1 MKGRGLAAGWVVLV
15 LVVLAALG
23 WTVAQMVS
31 FSRLG
36 ADAHARRAA
45 LTRDVQASRQQTE
58 TELAANAGLLRDI
71 RWNRDRGTAAEVLRR
86 LADLARDGQAKVV
99 AITPL
104 EQEPGARYRRSSHR
118 IDMVASFREMVDFAA
133 RVERGGG
140 ILDEVVLEVVRAK
153 TDGDAGSD
161 AIRAQF
167 RLTTLEPSEDT
178 RRIMDRVVAASART
192 PKVRLVA
199 ALTPVNETRAE
210 APSAPL
216 RDPFKYIEA
225 PRRRSAGPVLPRGPA
240 AAPDVPAIA
249 PVAVKGIVKFPGGAL
264 AIVNDQIVKV
274 GDMVAGR
281 RVHEIVDGKVV
292 FTDATSGSTSV
303 PLLDFSAVSTN
314 TTAIRR

>member
-1 MKGRGLAAGWVVLV
+1 VKGRGLAAGWVVVV
-15 LVVLAALG
+15 LVVLVALG

-45 LTRDVQASRQQTE
+45 LMREVQASRQQTE

-86 LADLARDGQAKVV
+86 LADLARDGEAKVV

-178 RRIMDRVVAASART
+178 RRIMERVVAASAKN
-192 PKVRLVA
+192 PKVNLVA
-199 ALTPVNETRAE
+199 ALTPLTEARAE

-225 PRRRSAGPVLPRGPA
+225 PRRRSAGPALPRGPA
-240 AAPDVPAIA
+240 AAPAVPPSA
-249 PVAVKGIVKFPGGAL
+249 PVVKGIVKFPGGAL

-281 RVHEIVDGKVV
+281 RVHEIVDGRVV
-292 FTDATSGSTSV
+292 FTDATSGPTSV

-314 TTAIRR
+314 TAIRR

>member
-1 MKGRGLAAGWVVLV
+1 VKGRGLAAGWVVLG

-45 LTRDVQASRQQTE
+45 LMREVQASRQQTE

-86 LADLARDGQAKVV
+86 LADLARDGEAKVV

-178 RRIMDRVVAASART
+178 RRIMERVVAASAKN
-192 PKVRLVA
+192 PKVNLIA
-199 ALTPVNETRAE
+199 ALTPPSEARAA

-225 PRRRSAGPVLPRGPA
+225 PRRRSAGPVLTRGPA
-240 AAPDVPAIA
+240 AAPDVPPIA
-249 PVAVKGIVKFPGGAL
+249 PVVKGIVKFPGGAL

-281 RVHEIVDGKVV
+281 RVHEIVDGRVV
-292 FTDATSGSTSV
+292 FTDATSGPTSV

-314 TTAIRR
+314 TTIRR

>member
-1 MKGRGLAAGWVVLV
+1 VKGRGLAAGWVVVV
-15 LVVLAALG
+15 LVILVVLG

-31 FSRLG
+31 FRRLG
-36 ADAHARRAA
+36 AAAHAQRAA
-45 LTRDVQASRQQTE
+45 LTRDVEASRQKTE

-86 LADLARDGQAKVV
+86 LADLARDGEAKVV

-118 IDMVASFREMVDFAA
+118 IDMVASFRELVDFAA

-153 TDGDAGSD
+153 AGGDAGSD

-178 RRIMDRVVAASART
+178 RRIMDRVVAASAKT
-192 PKVRLVA
+192 PKVSLVA
-199 ALTPVNETRAE
+199 ALTRVSETRAE
-210 APSAPL
+210 APPAPL

-225 PRRRSAGPVLPRGPA
+225 PRRRSPGPVLARGPA
-240 AAPDVPAIA
+240 AAPDVPPSA
-249 PVAVKGIVKFPGGAL
+249 PVAVRGIVKFPGGAL

-292 FTDATSGSTSV
+292 FTDATSGPTSV

-314 TTAIRR
+314 TTTIRR

>member
-1 MKGRGLAAGWVVLV
+1 VKGRGLAAGWVVLV
-15 LVVLAALG
+15 LVVLVALG
-23 WTVAQMVS
+23 WTVTQMVS

-45 LTRDVQASRQQTE
+45 LMREVQASRQQTE

-86 LADLARDGQAKVV
+86 LADLARDGEAKVV

-178 RRIMDRVVAASART
+178 RRIMERVVAASAKN
-192 PKVRLVA
+192 PKVNLVA
-199 ALTPVNETRAE
+199 ALTPLTEARAE

-225 PRRRSAGPVLPRGPA
+225 PRRRSAGPVLTRGPA
-240 AAPDVPAIA
+240 AAPDVPPIA
-249 PVAVKGIVKFPGGAL
+249 PVVKGIVKFPGGAL

-281 RVHEIVDGKVV
+281 RVHEIVDGRVV
-292 FTDATSGSTSV
+292 FTDATSGPTSV

-314 TTAIRR
+314 TAIRR